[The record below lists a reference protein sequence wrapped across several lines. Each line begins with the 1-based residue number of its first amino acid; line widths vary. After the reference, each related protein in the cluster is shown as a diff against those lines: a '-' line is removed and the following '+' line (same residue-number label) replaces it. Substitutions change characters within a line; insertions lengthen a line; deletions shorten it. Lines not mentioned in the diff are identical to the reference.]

1 MVLYRTYRNYSF
13 SPVLRWEDFAYY
25 TRSSRPERLHAL
37 FLLCITSCAGAAK
50 RFYFYFVWKMEKNVQ
65 YLWELKLYK
74 EFRNTIILK
83 GRKR

>member
-1 MVLYRTYRNYSF
+1 
-13 SPVLRWEDFAYY
+13 
-25 TRSSRPERLHAL
+25 
-37 FLLCITSCAGAAK
+37 
-50 RFYFYFVWKMEKNVQ
+50 MEKNVQ